1 MFFAKKACGIEITQ
15 DGLAMVQAEGKS
27 ASPVLDRY
35 ALAEF
40 PPETVR
46 VSFKEPN
53 IINPEVF
60 VKLVKES
67 HLRLATSEKRVSL
80 SLPDATGRVLVM
92 DMETR
97 FKNRAEGIDLIR
109 WKLKKNFPLDISDVY
124 LDYQILQYRET
135 GEISVLVGLI
145 STQVV
150 SQYEELL
157 QEAGLKP
164 NRIDFSTL
172 NVYRLLA
179 DRCDLS
185 EQTAFITWFRGTV
198 GVMVFANG
206 VLDFYRHKEIVGA
219 VSEPNRLF
227 REVNSSL
234 LVYHDKRAGQ
244 PLQKVFYASSPDD
257 RAVMQRVVSEAVG
270 LEPLYLD
277 IDPIMH
283 RSREKVDSQTFGKL
297 LVALAAA
304 TRNM

>member
-1 MFFAKKACGIEITQ
+1 MFFAKKACGIEITHE
-15 DGLAMVQAEGKS
+15 GLAMVQAEGKRV
-27 ASPVLDRY
+27 APVLGRY

-40 PPETVR
+40 PADTVR

-53 IINPEVF
+53 VIKPELF
-60 VKLVKES
+60 VKIVKDCY
-67 HLRLATSEKRVSL
+67 LRLGSSEKRVSV

-97 FKNRAEGIDLIR
+97 FKNRAEGVDLIR

-135 GEISVLVGLI
+135 GEVSVLVGLI

-150 SQYEELL
+150 SQYEDLL
-157 QEAGLKP
+157 QEAGLEP

-172 NVYRLLA
+172 NAYRLLA
-179 DRCDLS
+179 DRCDS
-185 EQTAFITWFRGTV
+185 SDQTAFVTWFRGTV

-206 VLDFYRHKEIVGA
+206 VLDFYRHKEIIGA
-219 VSEPNRLF
+219 ASELNRLF

-244 PLQKVFYASSPDD
+244 PLQKVCYACSADD
-257 RAVMQRVVSEAVG
+257 RAVLQRVISEAVG
-270 LEPLYLD
+270 LEPSYLD
-277 IDPIMH
+277 LGPLMN

-297 LVALAAA
+297 LIALAAA